1 VWVICVGNVGNS
13 TQLLGKNYDN
23 LFRKI
28 MVNILIE
35 LDRKADKNN
44 LQKVFI
50 RITENKKS
58 KYVPLPIKVHKAQF
72 EKGKIV
78 KHPLAKDY
86 NQLIELRVLELQQ
99 VAIKAELANE
109 KSVLDVMSGKAE
121 KQQIFNVYA
130 MDVLRRIDAGKTI
143 GTVKAWRSQLNQI
156 NLDFPNLKLQEVTA
170 DWLYNYEIKLRKK
183 GLING
188 GIRKRMQFVA
198 KIINE
203 AERQEL
209 IRISPFKIY
218 RKPTE
223 QPAQKQ
229 WLSHA
234 ELQSIIELSN
244 NDNFSKLHLVA
255 NWFIFCCYTGLR
267 YSDIEN
273 FSYKKSV
280 VEQRIILYTQKTGEV
295 VSIKI
300 NDRVK
305 NILDKICPNGL
316 VQKVITNQKGNEHLK
331 AIAVHCSIDKP
342 LSWHVA
348 RHTFATHCSI
358 AGIAQEVTQKLL
370 GHSNIK
376 TTAIYYKI
384 VNTRIDSEMD
394 KLG

>member
-1 VWVICVGNVGNS
+1 
-13 TQLLGKNYDN
+13 
-23 LFRKI
+23 

-58 KYVPLPIKVHKAQF
+58 KYIGLPIKVHKSQF
-72 EKGKIV
+72 DKGKII
-78 KHPLAKDY
+78 KHPLSYDY
-86 NQLIELRVLELQQ
+86 NKLIELRVLELQQ
-99 VAIKAELANE
+99 VSIKAELDN
-109 KSVLDVMSGKAE
+109 KKNVLDILSGKAE
-121 KQQIFNVYA
+121 KQLIFNLFAVE
-130 MDVLRRIDAGKTI
+130 VLRRLDAGKKLS
-143 GTVKAWRSQLNQI
+143 TVKTWASQLNQI
-156 NLDFPNLKLQEVTA
+156 NLDFPGLKLQEITT
-170 DWLYNYEIKLRKK
+170 DWLYNYELRLRKK

-188 GIRKRMQFVA
+188 GIRKRMQFIA

-209 IRISPFKIY
+209 LRISPFKVY

-229 WLSHA
+229 WLTHE
-234 ELQSIIELSN
+234 ELKVIIDLSN
-244 NDNFSKLHLVA
+244 DDNFSKLHLVA

-273 FSYKKSV
+273 FDYNKSIN
-280 VEQRIILYTQKTGEV
+280 EGRIILYTQKTGEV

-300 NDRVK
+300 NDRLK
-305 NILDKICPNGL
+305 NILEKVCPNGIAM
-316 VQKVITNQKGNEHLK
+316 KVITNQKGNEHLK
-331 AIAVHCSIDKP
+331 AIAAHCGINKP

-384 VNTRIDSEMD
+384 VNTRIDSEID